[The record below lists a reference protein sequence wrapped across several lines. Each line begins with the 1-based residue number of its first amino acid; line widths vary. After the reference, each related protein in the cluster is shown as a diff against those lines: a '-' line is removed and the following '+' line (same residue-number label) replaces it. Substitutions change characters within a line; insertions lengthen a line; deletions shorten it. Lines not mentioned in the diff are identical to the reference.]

1 MNSKHGAQHWFL
13 EITLVLTTLT
23 LACLLYRLSMHKFV
37 VLNLFYLPVLLAAF
51 FLGRYRAGALAL
63 LGVVLASVA
72 TVLDMSSFAGF
83 ASPISIGLALATWA
97 AVMGLCAILAGTLC
111 DERAQ
116 KLQEV
121 QEAYIGIVEIL
132 SRYLSSADPSLQSRS
147 QRVARL
153 SQQIAQV
160 MQMSDREISDIR
172 VAALLQDIEN
182 IEVTS
187 RVITR
192 AVGNLSAARRQ
203 GDSEVTFHG
212 AEFLQSL
219 GTVVKGALPL
229 LMHRQEHWDPAATPE
244 GNFLVEH
251 LPFGARIIHTACQ
264 YDDLCWGK
272 GPQEILPPREAL
284 EILRLEEDGEHH
296 PAVIAALERV
306 FCSGSPALSEKPAAA
321 PSTPRPTSTAAV

>member
-1 MNSKHGAQHWFL
+1 MNRKHSQQWFL
-13 EITLVLTTLT
+13 EITLVLITLT
-23 LACLLYRLSMHKFV
+23 LACLLYRLSLHKYV

-72 TVLDMSSFAGF
+72 TVLDLGNFAGL
-83 ASPISIGLALATWA
+83 ASPVSIGLALATWA

-111 DERAQ
+111 DERGQ

-121 QEAYIGIVEIL
+121 QEAYIGVVEIL
-132 SRYLSSADPSLQSRS
+132 SRYLNSADPSLQNRV
-147 QRVARL
+147 QRVALL
-153 SQQIAQV
+153 SQQTAAA
-160 MQMSDREISDIR
+160 MQLSDREISDIR
-172 VAALLQDIEN
+172 VAALLQDIEY

-192 AVGNLSAARRQ
+192 AVGDLSTRRRS
-203 GDSEVTFHG
+203 DSQATFYG

-229 LMHRQEHWDPAATPE
+229 LMHRQERWEPGSSNAS
-244 GNFLVEH
+244 GNFLTDNM
-251 LPFGARIIHTACQ
+251 PFGARIIYTVCQ

-272 GPQEILPPREAL
+272 GPAGTFTSREAI
-284 EILRLEEDGEHH
+284 ENLRQDKDGGHH
-296 PAVIAALERV
+296 PAVVAALEQV
-306 FCSGSPALSEKPAAA
+306 VCSNAIAERPAPATPAA
-321 PSTPRPTSTAAV
+321 PRPASTAAV